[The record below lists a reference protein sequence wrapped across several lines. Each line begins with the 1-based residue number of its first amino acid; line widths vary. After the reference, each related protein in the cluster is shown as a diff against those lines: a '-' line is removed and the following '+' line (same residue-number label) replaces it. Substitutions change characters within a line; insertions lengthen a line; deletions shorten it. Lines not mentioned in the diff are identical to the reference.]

1 MPLDSGVPGTPP
13 AARTPHTPED
23 RKRVEHMLRCS
34 VDARMIVGDDTPT
47 LLAADMVRTRAL
59 VNCFTE
65 LGEAAARLT
74 LGGRARVG
82 TVPWRQIVGMRNI
95 VVHVYWGIDL
105 AELVKTVRDDLP
117 VLIAALESALAE
129 WPPPATET
137 D

>member
-1 MPLDSGVPGTPP
+1 MPPDSGMPEIPP
-13 AARTPHTPED
+13 ASLTPED

-34 VDARMIVGDDTPT
+34 ADARTIVGDDTP
-47 LLAADMVRTRAL
+47 AALGTDMVRTRAL

-65 LGEAAARLT
+65 IGEAAARLT
-74 LGGRARVG
+74 PGGRDRVG

-129 WPPPATET
+129 SPPPATEAN
-137 D
+137 